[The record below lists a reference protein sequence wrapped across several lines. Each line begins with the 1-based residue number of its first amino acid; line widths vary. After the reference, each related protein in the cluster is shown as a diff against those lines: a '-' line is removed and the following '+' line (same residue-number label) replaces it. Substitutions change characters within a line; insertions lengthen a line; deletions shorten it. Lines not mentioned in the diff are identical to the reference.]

1 MMENESPQPADGA
14 GSASSLAGRAASRA
28 ATLQRLSRLKS
39 RIVVTTLLG
48 FGALSV
54 LVAGHRVGTTTA
66 TTTTPPAAATPAPS
80 TDDGGGFYNQGNGQ
94 DDNGGN
100 GGFFNGGGSGGQ
112 GGYGF
117 GNGGYAQPPVA
128 GSGAS

>member
-1 MMENESPQPADGA
+1 MIKNESSQPAAGA
-14 GSASSLAGRAASRA
+14 GSASPLAGRAASRA

-54 LVAGHRVGTTTA
+54 LVAGHRVGATA
-66 TTTTPPAAATPAPS
+66 ATTTPPAAATPAPS
-80 TDDGGGFYNQGNGQ
+80 TDNGGGFYNQGNGQ

-100 GGFFNGGGSGGQ
+100 GGFFSGGGSGGQ